1 MTEEKQTARV
11 EAFSDGVF
19 AVAITLLALD
29 LHVPKFDALPPGGL
43 GAALLSLWPTLLAYV
58 TSFLSILVT
67 WLNHDRLFEHI
78 TRKDH
83 GLLVWNGLLL
93 MVITLYPFPTALL
106 AEYIQHPGAK
116 IAAAVYSA
124 FSIVMAILF
133 NLLWHHAADDERL
146 LAPNHDRHKARRIT
160 QQYRLG
166 PLLYAVAFGAAFVN
180 AALSVSISLAL
191 AVFFALPERPD
202 SASAET

>member
-1 MTEEKQTARV
+1 M

-29 LHVPKFDALPPGGL
+29 IHVPAFDTLPPGGL
-43 GAALLSLWPTLLAYV
+43 GAALLGLWPALLAYAA
-58 TSFLSILVT
+58 SFLTILVM

-83 GLLVWNGLLL
+83 GLLLWNGLLL
-93 MVITLYPFPTALL
+93 MVVTLFPFPTALL

-116 IAAAVYSA
+116 LAAAVYSA

-133 NLLWHHAADDERL
+133 NRLWRHAADGERL
-146 LAPNHDRHKARRIT
+146 LADNHDRHKARIIT
-160 QQYRLG
+160 QQYRFG
-166 PLLYAVAFGAAFVN
+166 PLLYLVAFGAAFVS
-180 AALSVSISLAL
+180 APLSVGVSLAL
-191 AVFFALPERPD
+191 AVFFALPGKAGGAGED
-202 SASAET
+202 GGE